1 MTQIVWDGRFLIAD
15 RKCFRKTTPFSAQK
29 LRIKYNMNSTLAFAF
44 SGTYEEC
51 HLADKIM
58 LTEDNAELV
67 EQAKSIL
74 EEPATNWQ
82 GLCIEKDPHHPP
94 RLFLCNYLGMR
105 EELPLSTPLAVGA
118 LADEIIAA
126 YRVWKECAKNIG
138 VPAYHLFVSEEERTL
153 DEFKVAKRQV
163 QALVNFLR
171 TVLRGTFYDQ
181 EGCLF
186 DVYDSVSGE
195 VICV

>member
-1 MTQIVWDGRFLIAD
+1 
-15 RKCFRKTTPFSAQK
+15 
-29 LRIKYNMNSTLAFAF
+29 
-44 SGTYEEC
+44 
-51 HLADKIM
+51 M

-82 GLCIEKDPHHPP
+82 GLCVEKDQRNSL

-105 EELPLSTPLAVGA
+105 EELPLSTPFAVGA

-138 VPAYHLFVSEEERTL
+138 VPAYHLFVSAEERTL

-163 QALVNFLR
+163 QALANFLR

-186 DVYDSVSGE
+186 DVYDSVTGE
-195 VICV
+195 VLCV